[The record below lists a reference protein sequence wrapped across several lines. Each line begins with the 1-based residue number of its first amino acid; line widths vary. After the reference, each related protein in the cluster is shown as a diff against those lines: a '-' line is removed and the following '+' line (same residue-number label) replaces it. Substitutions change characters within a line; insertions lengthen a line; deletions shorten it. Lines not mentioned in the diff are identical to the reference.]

1 MSKSFL
7 CMSLTEGQEVDYLR
21 CVNRRRL
28 ADFERIRSF
37 SAVPMVMRDCYL
49 AMEEPVPNPAL
60 SSLKAL
66 YFFFPSPGEFCST
79 AKELLDFFFTSVFFA
94 YLLFWYV
101 RSS

>member
-21 CVNRRRL
+21 CVNHRRL

-66 YFFFPSPGEFCST
+66 FFFPPLQGSF
-79 AKELLDFFFTSVFFA
+79 AALLRNYLIFF
-94 YLLFWYV
+94 LLLCFLLI
-101 RSS
+101 SSSGM